1 MNKNVFAFSFFFFMT
16 ASAFAQSG
24 KNTVIRP
31 NTKGGSASDLPASLN
46 RGKALYATYCLT
58 CHQAD
63 GGGVPNLNPPLI
75 QTSYVTGGK
84 EPLIKIILRGLSSHV
99 EIDGE
104 FYSNN
109 MPPFEWLK
117 DQQIADV
124 LTYIRN
130 NFGNKG
136 SAVVKTEVQKVRGR
150 LKK

>member
-1 MNKNVFAFSFFFFMT
+1 MNKNLLVYCLFFFI
-16 ASAFAQSG
+16 AACAFAQRAP
-24 KNTVIRP
+24 KRVFKP
-31 NTKGGSASDLPASLN
+31 NTASSSDSVASLK

-84 EPLIKIILRGLSSHV
+84 EPLIKIILNGFTSHV
-99 EIDGE
+99 DIDGE
-104 FYSNN
+104 SYSNN

-117 DQQIADV
+117 DQQIADI

-136 SAVVKTEVQKVRGR
+136 NAVLQTEIKKVRSS

>member
-1 MNKNVFAFSFFFFMT
+1 MTKNIFVFPILLMMV
-16 ASAFAQSG
+16 ASAQPSD
-24 KNTVIRP
+24 KVVDMSKVNPISDS
-31 NTKGGSASDLPASLN
+31 SAALK

-75 QTSYVTGGK
+75 QTSFVTGNK
-84 EPLIKIILRGLSSHV
+84 EPLIKIILKGLSTHMD
-99 EIDGE
+99 IDGE
-104 FYSNN
+104 SYSNN

-130 NFGNKG
+130 NFGNKE
-136 SAVVKTEVQKVRGR
+136 SAVVKTEVQKVRSS